1 MNNGSRVLMA
11 FVAGAAAGILLG
23 VLFAPMSGAEMRENI
38 SNTAESISDK
48 VKKKTEEGIS
58 YAKNLRSKASNKIN
72 EMMNKE
78 TSEGTDLS

>member
-1 MNNGSRVLMA
+1 MNNQSRILTA
-11 FVAGAAAGILLG
+11 FITGAAVGIALG
-23 VLFAPMSGAEMRENI
+23 VLFAPMSGAEMRESI

-72 EMMNKE
+72 EVLNKE
-78 TSEGTDLS
+78 ATEETDLA